1 VGERLRNLSL
11 EGAPSLQAVD
21 RYTGVLYDPLEAA
34 SADTLTRTWWAE
46 HVVVQSA
53 MFGPVSAGDR
63 LPAYRLSHDSRLSP
77 LRLGTLWA
85 AASTRVLEAR
95 TAGGLVLDLR
105 SEGYRALGPLDAAV
119 PLRVV
124 SEGAD
129 GRRRAL
135 NHWNKT
141 AKGRLVRALGR
152 ARPSVGSMAGFQEWA
167 RSEGIVVDLIDD
179 VWELV
184 VESLEPAVT

>member
-1 VGERLRNLSL
+1 
-11 EGAPSLQAVD
+11 
-21 RYTGVLYDPLEAA
+21 
-34 SADTLTRTWWAE
+34 
-46 HVVVQSA
+46 
-53 MFGPVSAGDR
+53 
-63 LPAYRLSHDSRLSP
+63 
-77 LRLGTLWA
+77 LGTLWA
-85 AASTRVLEAR
+85 EASTRVLAAR

-152 ARPSVGSMAGFQEWA
+152 SRPVVGSMAGFQEWA
-167 RSEGIVVDLIDD
+167 RSEGIVIDRVDDA
-179 VWELV
+179 WELV
-184 VESLEPAVT
+184 AESLEPAGR